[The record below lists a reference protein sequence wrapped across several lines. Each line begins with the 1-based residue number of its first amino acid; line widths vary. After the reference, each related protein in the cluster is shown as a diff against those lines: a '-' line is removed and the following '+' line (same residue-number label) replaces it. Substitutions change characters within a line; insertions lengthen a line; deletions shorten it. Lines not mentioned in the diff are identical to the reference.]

1 VWAEIHNF
9 YSFKDR
15 ALLPLLGSRVA
26 AMKPLFIELFSGSK
40 TTSQQFQD
48 LGFETFTIDI
58 DFEPDL
64 VKDMMCVDCG
74 DFAHLDL
81 ASRPL
86 VVVWASPPCKAF
98 SLANTHNHHF
108 APGGK
113 PLTEKA
119 IEGIDMVKKTIELIQ
134 MINPHFWFLENPY
147 TGFLRHQK
155 FMKKYHMVKVLYCQY
170 GSEFQKPTSIWGEFP
185 SAWIPKGTCHCHS
198 HASMW
203 SDASNY
209 PGKKYGEMGFD
220 RAIVPAPLGR
230 ELAEACLISP
240 TVMFPSLA
248 EWV

>member
-1 VWAEIHNF
+1 M
-9 YSFKDR
+9 
-15 ALLPLLGSRVA
+15 LPLLETGVET
-26 AMKPLFIELFSGSK
+26 MKPLFIELFSGSK
-40 TTSQQFQD
+40 TTAREFEK
-48 LGFETFTIDI
+48 LGFDTFTIDI
-58 DFEPDL
+58 DFDPDL

-74 DFAHLDL
+74 DFAHLDI

-119 IEGIDMVKKTIELIQ
+119 HQGIAMVKKTLELIELID
-134 MINPHFWFLENPY
+134 PDFWFLENPY

-155 FMKKYHMVKVLYCQY
+155 FMQKYHMVKILYCQY

-185 SAWIPKGTCHCHS
+185 SGWVPRVTCNCRS

-203 SDASNY
+203 GDAGNY
-209 PGKKYGEMGFD
+209 PNKKYGEMGYD
-220 RAIVPAPLGR
+220 RAIVPAALGK
-230 ELAEACLISP
+230 ELAEACLISESR
-240 TVMFPSLA
+240 MFVKLSDFI
-248 EWV
+248 